1 MIAWRRLSSLVST
14 RDDGELKITVIGIG
28 DGGCNVVDHMIG
40 GDVKGFE
47 FICANTDTQAL
58 RHSRAPRNIWLGSN
72 ALGTRGQP
80 DFAGLGVTTTEDA
93 VRRALEGTH
102 LLFIATCL
110 GDGTGSGAA
119 PEIARI
125 ASGMGI
131 VTMCVVSMP
140 YAFEGDR
147 PISMAISCLKTLKT
161 LKTTVASLTV
171 VAHDGL
177 LADQN
182 AAASQ
187 AQAFAHS
194 VAQIMN
200 SIISLAEE
208 INKARHEYLVAKR
221 SVISW
226 YLKWRF
232 WG

>member
-40 GDVKGFE
+40 GDAKGFE

-58 RHSRAPRNIWLGSN
+58 NHSRAPKTIQLETNGL
-72 ALGTRGQP
+72 AARGQP
-80 DFAGLGVTTTEDA
+80 DFAGLGVTTAEDA
-93 VRRALEGTH
+93 IRRELKGTH

-110 GDGTGSGAA
+110 GDGTGSSVA

-147 PISMAISCLKTLKT
+147 PISMAISCLKT

-208 INKARHEYLVAKR
+208 ISKARHEYLVAKR